1 MKNRL
6 KELENFINYKF
17 NSKDILK
24 KCLTHKSLD
33 ENINNEKLEFLGDR
47 VLGLIIS
54 KNLLEKYP
62 NEKEGIIDKKFA
74 NLVNKKR
81 CAEISN
87 KINLINYMFLRRNYK
102 KKDQKNEKISGDCLE
117 ALIGAI
123 FIDGGLKNAE
133 KFILKYWVNYLKYSD
148 NTFIDPKTKLQ
159 EYSLKKFKKLPTY
172 VLIKTS
178 GPDHKPLFNVTA
190 KTIDSKKISA
200 SGKSKKEA
208 QQNAAKKLL
217 EYLNI

>member
-1 MKNRL
+1 MKYKL
-6 KELENFINYKF
+6 AVLENLINYKF
-17 NSKDILK
+17 DSKEIFK
-24 KCLTHKSLD
+24 RSLTHKSFHED
-33 ENINNEKLEFLGDR
+33 INNEKLEFLGDR

-54 KNLLEKYP
+54 KNLLAKYP

-87 KINLINYMFLRRNYK
+87 KINLVKYMFLGNNYK
-102 KKDQKNEKISGDCLE
+102 KKDQKYDKISGDCLE

-123 FIDGGLKNAE
+123 FTDGGLKNAE
-133 KFILKYWVNYLKYSD
+133 KFILRYWEDSLKYSD
-148 NTFIDPKTKLQ
+148 NTFIDSKTKLQ

-190 KTIDSKKISA
+190 KIVDSKKISA
-200 SGKSKKEA
+200 TGKSKKEA
-208 QQNAAKKLL
+208 QQNAARKLL
-217 EYLNI
+217 EFLKI